1 MKHPRSSILLWGC
14 LLLKTSLLYVLLTLC
29 EVLCYNRN
37 RWICFERRINLK
49 QEYYD
54 DCPYYLEDFL
64 TNLRI
69 IRNRADRTEE
79 AYYID
84 IRTFLRYLKI
94 KHRDVSEGTE
104 WKDITISDVPIEYI
118 ENFTLNDA
126 HVYLRYLKDKRGNE
140 TATRARK
147 CSALKQFYSY
157 LHKRAGLI
165 DSDPM
170 TDLELPAVKNKLPK
184 FLSLEDSIKLLDS
197 IESKNKARDYCIIT
211 LFLNCG
217 MRLSELVALNFEDYS
232 KENRTLRLFGKGSKE
247 RIIYLNESCIDALE
261 DYIHNA
267 RPNETAADRN
277 AIFLSANKTRINK
290 RRVQQII
297 EESLAR
303 AGLSNLGI
311 TTHKLR
317 HTAATLMYQY
327 GGVDTLV
334 LKEQLGHKSVGT
346 TEIYTHLSNE
356 NLRAAAEATPLS
368 SRTNSKKKDV
378 QD

>member
-1 MKHPRSSILLWGC
+1 M
-14 LLLKTSLLYVLLTLC
+14 
-29 EVLCYNRN
+29 
-37 RWICFERRINLK
+37 K

-64 TNLRI
+64 TNMKI

-84 IRTFLRYLKI
+84 IRTFLRYLKV
-94 KHRDVSEGTE
+94 KHRDVPDNTE
-104 WKDITISDVPIEYI
+104 WSEIGISDVPLEYI

-126 HVYLRYLKDKRGNE
+126 HVYLRFLKDKRGNE

-147 CSALKQFYSY
+147 CSALKQFYIF
-157 LHKRAGLI
+157 LHQKAKLI
-165 DSDPM
+165 DNDPM
-170 TDLELPAVKNKLPK
+170 TNLELPSVKNKLPK
-184 FLSLEDSIKLLDS
+184 YLSLEDSNKLLDS
-197 IESKNKARDYCIIT
+197 IDSKNRARDYCIIL

-217 MRLSELVALNFEDYS
+217 MRLSELVALNFSDYS
-232 KENRTLRLFGKGSKE
+232 RDNRTLRLFGKGSKE
-247 RIIYLNESCIDALE
+247 RIIYLNDSCIEALE
-261 DYIHNA
+261 DYITNF
-267 RPNETAADRN
+267 RPNETAKDKN

-290 RRVQQII
+290 RRVQQIV
-297 EESLAR
+297 EENLER

-334 LKEQLGHKSVGT
+334 LKEQLCHKSAGT

-356 NLRAAAEATPLS
+356 NLKAAAEATPLAG
-368 SRTNSKKKDV
+368 RKNDKKDSAE
-378 QD
+378 

>member
-1 MKHPRSSILLWGC
+1 M
-14 LLLKTSLLYVLLTLC
+14 
-29 EVLCYNRN
+29 
-37 RWICFERRINLK
+37 K

-64 TNLRI
+64 TNMRL

-84 IRTFLRYLKI
+84 IRTFLRYLRI
-94 KHRDVSEGTE
+94 KHRDVPAGTE
-104 WKDITISDVPIEYI
+104 WGDIKIADVPLEFV
-118 ENFTLNDA
+118 ENFNLNDA
-126 HVYLRYLKDKRGNE
+126 HVYLRFLKDKRGNE

-147 CSALKQFYSY
+147 CSALKQFYNY
-157 LHKRAGLI
+157 LHKKAKLI
-165 DSDPM
+165 ENDPM
-170 TDLELPAVKNKLPK
+170 VDLELPTVKNKLPK
-184 FLSLEDSIKLLDS
+184 FLSLEDSNKLLDS
-197 IESKNKARDYCIIT
+197 IDSRFKARDYCIIL

-217 MRLSELVALNFEDYS
+217 MRLSELVALDIADYS
-232 KENRTLRLFGKGSKE
+232 RDNRTLRLFGKGSKE
-247 RIIYLNESCIDALE
+247 RIIYLNDACIEALN
-261 DYIHNA
+261 DYIDNN
-267 RPNETAADRN
+267 RPNETAVDRS

-290 RRVQQII
+290 RRVQQIV
-297 EESLAR
+297 EENLAR

-346 TEIYTHLSNE
+346 TEIYTHLSSE
-356 NLRAAAEATPLS
+356 NLRKAAEANPLS
-368 SRTNSKKKDV
+368 GRKSKKKKSAE
-378 QD
+378 

>member
-1 MKHPRSSILLWGC
+1 M
-14 LLLKTSLLYVLLTLC
+14 
-29 EVLCYNRN
+29 
-37 RWICFERRINLK
+37 K

-64 TNLRI
+64 TNLKI
-69 IRNRADRTEE
+69 IKNRADRTEE

-104 WKDITISDVPIEYI
+104 WSDITVADVPLEYI
-118 ENFTLNDA
+118 EAFTLNDA

-147 CSALKQFYSY
+147 CTSLKQFYHY
-157 LHKRAGLI
+157 LCKKAKLI
-165 DSDPM
+165 ENDPM
-170 TDLELPAVKNKLPK
+170 DELELPTVKNKLPK
-184 FLSLEDSIKLLDS
+184 YLSLDDSIKLLESIDS
-197 IESKNKARDYCIIT
+197 NYKERDYCIIL

-217 MRLSELVALNFEDYS
+217 MRLSELVGMNIADYS
-232 KENRTLRLFGKGSKE
+232 RQNRTLRLFGKGSKE
-247 RIIYLNESCIDALE
+247 RIIYLNDACVSALN
-261 DYIHNA
+261 DYIDKY
-267 RPNETAADRN
+267 RPNEAAADPN

-290 RRVQQII
+290 RRVQQIVK
-297 EESLAR
+297 ENLAR

-356 NLRAAAEATPLS
+356 NLKAAANANPLAHIG
-368 SRTNSKKKDV
+368 TKKKKSD
-378 QD
+378 DD